1 MNQSIVLKAM
11 RSPGFYPEAPQKVE
25 VCETHISTLFL
36 TDHFVYKVKKPV
48 DFGFL
53 DYTTLAARR
62 FFCEQELRLNRRLA
76 ADVYLQVLPIRRQGN
91 RISLTGE
98 GEVVEYTLKMRR
110 LPERRM
116 LNNLLQEGDIDRETI
131 RRIALHLIGFHSR
144 AETTFEISDYGSIRR
159 ILKNTEENFRQT
171 RPFIGK
177 TIEEEAFERIR
188 RYSFAFLEDNRPLLE
203 KRIAEKKI
211 RDCHGDLRP
220 EHICVEEPIVIFDCV
235 EFNRRFRY
243 SDVAADLAFLAMDLD
258 FFNQPDLSRH
268 LVHNYVR
275 YTLDLDLLRLIRFYK
290 CYRAYVRGKVESFKG
305 NDRALSP
312 QETEQ
317 AWTTARKYFT
327 LADRYTGARPYLAV
341 TCGLTGTGKS
351 TLAARIAQD
360 LDLPLFRSDILRK
373 ELAGIPLATHLDAP
387 IDKGIYTPEMNR
399 RTYRTLLSKAEE
411 KLREGKP
418 VLLDAAFLKEEERKG
433 AEELAKKMNAY
444 FFVIETRCP
453 EKTACNRLQQRRKE
467 GSDPSNGRVAV
478 YTAQKTHFEAVTGL
492 PPESHIVVSTA
503 DRGDPFFRVETEI
516 LLAVEA

>member
-1 MNQSIVLKAM
+1 MDQSIVLKAM
-11 RSPGFYPEAPQKVE
+11 RDPGFYPEAPRKVE
-25 VCETHISTLFL
+25 VIETHISTLFL

-91 RISLTGE
+91 RIRLREE
-98 GEVVEYTLKMRR
+98 GTVIEYTLQMRR
-110 LPERRM
+110 LPAKWI
-116 LNNLLQEGDIDRETI
+116 LSNLLQAGNVDREMI

-144 AETTFEISDYGSIRR
+144 AESTFEISIYGSLRR

-177 TIEEEAFERIR
+177 TIEEEALERIR
-188 RYSFAFLEDNRPLLE
+188 RYSLAFLEDHRPLLE

-220 EHICVEEPIVIFDCV
+220 EHICVEDPIVIFDCV

-258 FFNQPDLSRH
+258 FFDQPGLSRH
-268 LVHNYVR
+268 LIHNYAR
-275 YTLDLDLLRLIRFYK
+275 YTHDLDLLRLIRFYK
-290 CYRAYVRGKVESFKG
+290 CYRAYVRGKVESLKG
-305 NDRALSP
+305 DDPALP
-312 QETEQ
+312 AQERKR
-317 AWTTARKYFT
+317 AWTTARKYFA
-327 LADRYTGARPYLAV
+327 LADRYTGARPYLAI

-351 TLAARIAQD
+351 MLAARVARD
-360 LDLPLFRSDILRK
+360 LDLALFRSDILRK
-373 ELAGIPLATHLDAP
+373 ELAGIPPATHQDSSFGE
-387 IDKGIYTPEMNR
+387 GIYTPEMNR

-411 KLREGKP
+411 ELRKGRS
-418 VLLDAAFLKEEERKG
+418 VLLDAAFLKEKERNG
-433 AEELAKKMNAY
+433 AEELAKKTNAR

-453 EKTACNRLQQRRKE
+453 GKTACNRLQQRRKE
-467 GSDPSNGRVAV
+467 GADPSDGRVEI
-478 YTAQKTHFEAVTGL
+478 YTAQKAHFETVTGL

-503 DRGDPFFRVETEI
+503 ERGDPCFRVETEI
-516 LLAVEA
+516 LLTVEA